1 MTMPKETNY
10 TICLLQLSRIT
21 CIIRPGG
28 GGGGGLGYSLS
39 WLIQGGSATKGTFFR
54 LQVYERG
61 GILLVKVYKRVGKYI
76 RSVVLKG

>member
-28 GGGGGLGYSLS
+28 GGGGYSLS
-39 WLIQGGSATKGTFFR
+39 WPIRGGSARKGTFFR
-54 LQVYERG
+54 LQVYERV
-61 GILLVKVYKRVGKYI
+61 GILLVKVYHERVGK
-76 RSVVLKG
+76 SVI